1 MMGFR
6 DVKAALVA
14 ALESGNYE
22 HELREVQEEKNL
34 LAVGDVSQ
42 AFVVELVRKTTGN
55 EYSSST
61 HHAEVSVEVHVLR
74 PMKDGTRWY
83 VKAYFTPDSSAVF
96 ISVHSA

>member
-42 AFVVELVRKTTGN
+42 AFVVELGRVNTIR
-55 EYSSST
+55 EF
-61 HHAEVSVEVHVLR
+61 L
-74 PMKDGTRWY
+74 
-83 VKAYFTPDSSAVF
+83 
-96 ISVHSA
+96 